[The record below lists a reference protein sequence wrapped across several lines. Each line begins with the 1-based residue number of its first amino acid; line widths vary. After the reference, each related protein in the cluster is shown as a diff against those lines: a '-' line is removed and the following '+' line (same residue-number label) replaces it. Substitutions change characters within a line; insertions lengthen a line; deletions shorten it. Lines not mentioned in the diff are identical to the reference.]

1 MAQGFS
7 AEAGMMEDS
16 NDVASVIASIENAL
30 SDFPELKQIVLF
42 GSLARQQAGFD
53 SDVDVGVEAARSLSV
68 EQRMAMIE
76 ALALAL
82 GRPVDLVDLREA
94 GQPILDQIVTTGVRI
109 KGTDTDWGRLI
120 YRNIMDNEDFVPLQ
134 KRILKA
140 RRDAWINR

>member
-1 MAQGFS
+1 
-7 AEAGMMEDS
+7 MMEDS

>member
-1 MAQGFS
+1 
-7 AEAGMMEDS
+7 MMEDS

-30 SDFPELKQIVLF
+30 SDFPELKQIALF

>member
-1 MAQGFS
+1 
-7 AEAGMMEDS
+7 MEDH
-16 NDVASVIASIENAL
+16 DGLASIKAAVDNAL
-30 SDFPELKQIVLF
+30 SDFPELRQIILF

-53 SDVDVGVEAARSLSV
+53 SDVDVAVEAARSLSV

-109 KGTDTDWGRLI
+109 RGTDTDWGRLI

-134 KRILKA
+134 KRIFKA
-140 RRDAWINR
+140 RRDAWLNR